1 MAKFGQPQFII
12 VVMQDGKYMRVNKNN
27 IEWIDNPKNA
37 NLYASKYAA
46 KNHLKVLTVPTD
58 RIEYVEL
65 RN

>member
-12 VVMQDGKYMRVNKNN
+12 VIAQDGKYMRVNKNVA
-27 IEWIDNPKNA
+27 EWIDDVALA
-37 NLYASKYAA
+37 NKYASKYAA